1 MNAEVIEIFERRRSW
16 PTETKL
22 RIVAEALEPA
32 TTIAAT
38 ADLHG
43 VPRGLVYSWMRA
55 ARQGRLRGLASASAK
70 WADKPTTFMPV
81 RIEGGLIETGRIEE
95 TAPAPAYLALPAAGR
110 PVGAGP
116 PSEPAGGHALDRR
129 ASPGSVPEPALPLPA
144 AASWRRPG
152 LVAITLANGR
162 IVTVDDSI
170 DVGHLA
176 RLVAALDAGAA
187 PNRPGDRS
195 GDGS

>member
-70 WADKPTTFMPV
+70 LADKPTTFMPV
-81 RIEGGLIETGRIEE
+81 RIESLIERGRIEE
-95 TAPAPAYLALPAAGR
+95 TAPACVAPLAAGPAAG
-110 PVGAGP
+110 VGP
-116 PSEPAGGHALDRR
+116 PARSPALDRGANSTPAPRR
-129 ASPGSVPEPALPLPA
+129 AS
-144 AASWRRPG
+144 
-152 LVAITLANGR
+152 LVEIALANGR
-162 IVTVDDSI
+162 VVKVDDSI
-170 DVGHLA
+170 DVGQLA

>member
-70 WADKPTTFMPV
+70 LADKPTTFMPV
-81 RIEGGLIETGRIEE
+81 RIEGLIERGRIEE
-95 TAPAPAYLALPAAGR
+95 TAPACVAPPAAG
-110 PVGAGP
+110 P
-116 PSEPAGGHALDRR
+116 PAGVGPARSLALDRGANSR
-129 ASPGSVPEPALPLPA
+129 PAP
-144 AASWRRPG
+144 RRTS
-152 LVAITLANGR
+152 LVEITLANGR
-162 IVTVDDSI
+162 VVTVEDSI
-170 DVGHLA
+170 DVGQLA

-187 PNRPGDRS
+187 PNRPGDRP